1 LRREEQFSSVFDFMD
16 PLLKALQH
24 RQSEMLGM
32 LRQLVEAESPST
44 NKTAVDHCGAI
55 IAQIA
60 QQMGARVRLHPSRR
74 TGNHLRAEFP
84 SHRKPVAR
92 QILLL
97 GHMDTVW
104 EMGTLRRMP
113 FRVRQGRAY
122 GPGVYDMKGGIVVAL
137 FAIRGL
143 QELGVPLKTN
153 IVLLVNADEEIGS
166 LSSRRITEREGRR
179 SDCVLV
185 VEGAHGPR
193 GALKTARK
201 GVGQFEVRVEG
212 RAAHA
217 GVEPEKGASAIS
229 EITKQLLFIESI
241 TDMGRGITLN
251 TGIVHGGTRINVIPA
266 EAIAKVDA
274 RVVRASDAAR
284 IEKRLRGLRPF
295 DRRTRV
301 QVTGGFNRPPME
313 RTAQTA
319 ALFERTRRLARPL
332 GISLAETAVGGGSD
346 GNFTAALGVPTL
358 DGLGAVGGG
367 AHAAHEHILIRELP
381 RRAALLAHLIA
392 SLVSE

>member
-1 LRREEQFSSVFDFMD
+1 MD
-16 PLLKALQH
+16 PLLKALQ
-24 RQSEMLGM
+24 RQQAEMVAT

-44 NKTAVDHCGAI
+44 NKPAVDLCGAI
-55 IAQIA
+55 IAKMA
-60 QQMGARVRLHPSRR
+60 QQMGAKVRSLLSRN

-84 SHRKPVAR
+84 SHRKPVAP

-104 EMGTLRRMP
+104 ELGTLRRLP
-113 FRVRQGRAY
+113 FRARQGRAY
-122 GPGVYDMKGGIVVAL
+122 GPGAYDMKAGIVVAL
-137 FAIRGL
+137 FAIRSL
-143 QELGVPLKTN
+143 QELGVPLKRN
-153 IVLLVNADEEIGS
+153 VVLLVNADEEIGS
-166 LSSRRITEREGRR
+166 PSSRPITEREGRR

-201 GVGQFEVRVEG
+201 GVGEFELRVQG

-217 GVEPEKGASAIS
+217 GIEPEKGASAIS
-229 EITKQLLFIESI
+229 EIAKQLLYIESI
-241 TDMGRGITLN
+241 ADIERGITLN
-251 TGIVHGGTRINVIPA
+251 TGIVQGGSRINVIPA

-274 RVVRASDAAR
+274 RIARAHDAAR
-284 IEKRLRGLRPF
+284 IEKRLRGLHPF

-301 QVTGGFNRPPME
+301 TVTGGFNRPPME
-313 RTAQTA
+313 RTAQTV
-319 ALFERTRRLARPL
+319 ALFERARRLARPL
-332 GISLAETAVGGGSD
+332 GISLTETAVGGGSD

-358 DGLGAVGGG
+358 DGLGAVGDG
-367 AHAAHEHILIRELP
+367 AHAAHEHVVIRELP

-392 SLVSE
+392 SLAS